1 MIRRRNASLLE
12 NILREY
18 LVHTFTECHHVRL
31 RVMFFF
37 YARLYAGAVRLLLL
51 NVQAQFVELFPRQR
65 RRGVYHHVPSGI
77 ILGER
82 NEIAD
87 NLVTP

>member
-31 RVMFFF
+31 RVMPLFL
-37 YARLYAGAVRLLLL
+37 RLPLCRRHLLFL
-51 NVQAQFVELFPRQR
+51 NVQAQFVELFVRQG
-65 RRGVYHHVPSGI
+65 RRGVYHHIPSGI
-77 ILGER
+77 VLGER
-82 NEIAD
+82 DEIAD
-87 NLVTP
+87 DLIAA